1 MKDKVRE
8 RENKEFSKIKLREV
22 AIVVNGVEAYP
33 IFIAYK

>member
-8 RENKEFSKIKLREV
+8 RESKEFSKIKLRED
-22 AIVVNGVEAYP
+22 AIVNGIEAYP